1 MIAVVKTL
9 LSDYGWFKLWHPEV
23 ALALGI
29 IVILYHRLIAD
40 ATKRQRLAFWAMLTT
55 FYVAIGTPIKVV
67 ADDYLLTAHMV
78 QYVLMSMVIPP
89 LLIYGLGS
97 LAWRRL
103 LGIPWL
109 ASVWRLLTYPPLA
122 LIGFNVVFSALQ
134 YPAILDLSL
143 RNAWAYLVLPY
154 LILAM
159 SVAMWWPLLSPLQE
173 FPRLSRGAQLVY
185 LFFNLDFMMPAS
197 VYIVDTRH
205 ADYSIYQH
213 APRLFH
219 LSALADQQLGGLVMG
234 VGMFLA
240 YVVAFG
246 MIYAGYDEGHWY
258 E

>member
-1 MIAVVKTL
+1 MTTL
-9 LSDYGWFKLWHPEV
+9 VSDYGWLRLWHPEV
-23 ALALGI
+23 ALALGVI
-29 IVILYHRLIAD
+29 AILYLRLAAD
-40 ATKRQRLAFWAMLTT
+40 VTMHQRLTFGAMLTVL
-55 FYVAIGTPIKVV
+55 YVAIGTPIKVV

-89 LLIYGLGS
+89 LLIYGLGP
-97 LAWRRL
+97 LTWRRL
-103 LGIPWL
+103 LGIPWV
-109 ASVWRLLTYPPLA
+109 ASMWRLITYPPVA
-122 LIGFNVVFSALQ
+122 LIGFNGVFSGLQ
-134 YPAILDLSL
+134 YPPVLDLSL
-143 RNAWAYLVLPY
+143 RNAWAYLILPY

-159 SVAMWWPLLSPLQE
+159 SVAMWWPLLSPLTE
-173 FPRLSRGAQLVY
+173 FPRLSRGAQLLY

-246 MIYAGYDEGHWY
+246 IIYAGYDEGRWY